1 MGFFTKKSSSG
12 GMMNVIRCDE
22 KEYLVWKW
30 RPNNQELG
38 ASKRENG
45 IRYGSSLRV
54 KDGEMAV
61 FVYSKSGGDNQDF
74 IMGPFDETIKTANFP
89 VLSNIVGL
97 AFGGDTPFQAEVY
110 FINLAS
116 NVQIFFGVPY
126 FDVFDPRFPDL
137 PVPIAVRG
145 ALTFNIT
152 DYKGFIKN
160 NRLINFDLKDFKSQ
174 IKSAVIKYVK
184 GVVTNIPSDHAIPIV
199 QMERKILEINEII
212 EKYIAKRFVN
222 DFGVNL
228 KAMDIEAI
236 EVNKSTTEYKEL
248 KRLTADITSNTILS
262 QSEVNIQNLKDSQR
276 INTENMEETLRIQRE
291 EAQRA
296 QRLQTEQNF
305 IGAHALNK
313 QAEVMKTAAAS
324 LGEMGGSIGGGE
336 GGGFNPA
343 TMMTGMMMGGALGG
357 QMAGVMNQM
366 GQHMNQT
373 MQQGMQT
380 PPPLPQVSYYV
391 YTNGQQVGP
400 FNMNQLSAMA
410 QSGQLT
416 LDSYVWKQGMAQWD
430 FVKNTELANLFNNQ
444 PPVAPPPP
452 PFPPKM

>member
-1 MGFFTKKSSSG
+1 
-12 GMMNVIRCDE
+12 
-22 KEYLVWKW
+22 
-30 RPNNQELG
+30 
-38 ASKRENG
+38 
-45 IRYGSSLRV
+45 
-54 KDGEMAV
+54 
-61 FVYSKSGGDNQDF
+61 
-74 IMGPFDETIKTANFP
+74 
-89 VLSNIVGL
+89 
-97 AFGGDTPFQAEVY
+97 
-110 FINLAS
+110 
-116 NVQIFFGVPY
+116 
-126 FDVFDPRFPDL
+126 
-137 PVPIAVRG
+137 
-145 ALTFNIT
+145 
-152 DYKGFIKN
+152 
-160 NRLINFDLKDFKSQ
+160 
-174 IKSAVIKYVK
+174 
-184 GVVTNIPSDHAIPIV
+184 
-199 QMERKILEINEII
+199 
-212 EKYIAKRFVN
+212 
-222 DFGVNL
+222 
-228 KAMDIEAI
+228 MDIEAI